1 MTLFWSFSS
10 LPEAADNFKSIK
22 AAYEASVKK
31 SLNSQMNGVEEI
43 FVDDVKS
50 LNQEIDDDKLF
61 LLIWDDFF
69 GETKHQK
76 PKRKTKHDAKWNQNF
91 KKLKRFKQEHG
102 HCIVPCSHH
111 DHSLYLFVCRQ
122 QEY

>member
-69 GETKHQK
+69 GETNHKITER
-76 PKRKTKHDAKWNQNF
+76 KRK
-91 KKLKRFKQEHG
+91 E
-102 HCIVPCSHH
+102 
-111 DHSLYLFVCRQ
+111 
-122 QEY
+122 